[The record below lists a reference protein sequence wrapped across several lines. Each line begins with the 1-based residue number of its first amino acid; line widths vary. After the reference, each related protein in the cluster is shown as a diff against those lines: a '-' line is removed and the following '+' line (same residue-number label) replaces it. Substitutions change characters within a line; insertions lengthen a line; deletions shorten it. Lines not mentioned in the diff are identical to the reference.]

1 MITDIIDSM
10 NDNKGAYPDKVK
22 AFMKDRRNTLT
33 GGLSGIEADIHENP
47 IMRYDYDSYCL
58 EKRIEGT
65 VSGITEARKRFSNI
79 LSSEQLDAMFAFV
92 NSLIIKGGYNHDV
105 DSLNMVA
112 LSSAIWILDELL
124 LSGNIDEIYQYLPV
138 CDEDDYN
145 ETLYLPVKHPV
156 YEDDLILSLVY
167 LIRHRNTSKNIGECN
182 IGTLV
187 WEQSKTDS
195 DEKSLEYRSSF
206 DSIIALINPDAVK
219 EAVHHFEEKVW
230 EFYRISFSIMAAVEK
245 KRQALINEL
254 NNLQNQK
261 TGKTR
266 NVLLVP
272 TTQDD
277 SFNDEIELLD
287 NQIDRLENVTFTDLS
302 LPNDRE
308 KIVKSLKG
316 LVSTKIT
323 EELVAFHVDDPFET
337 AFAML
342 YLMDTNSII
351 PWYYFGSIS
360 VGYTMCDQLPYDKR
374 SELSEKPIK
383 LSGWNSA
390 LYQHRYKGYR
400 FENWTDADGEPVK
413 RSYAKNLS
421 QLVFSNTLSLI
432 PRVVPEQAD
441 LTEYLN
447 GLGELSEHEKEAY
460 SLLSFILVAG
470 RLRTGSIYKYQ
481 AIQSVKQL
489 IEDYQEEGTV
499 LQAND
504 DKQLETENAR
514 LRVKNRELIEKI
526 SNMLASQKADSKLVQ
541 LLQHQIELQAKE
553 LADLREA
560 VYLLK
565 NDTISEMPADE
576 SIRYPYATSGKIVSF
591 GGHDKWLKEMRK
603 KLPNVMFISPDSLPN
618 IDLIRHAD
626 TVWLQTDCLSHSDF
640 YRIIN
645 IVHQN
650 GIPLRYFSFA
660 GSEKCAEQLVKSG
673 KQNAGQT

>member
-1 MITDIIDSM
+1 MITDIVEKMSVY
-10 NDNKGAYPDKVK
+10 KGAYPDKVK

-47 IMRYDYDSYCL
+47 IMRYDFDSYCFK
-58 EKRIEGT
+58 KRIEGS
-65 VSGITEARKRFSNI
+65 VSGITEARKRLSDI
-79 LSSEQLDAMFAFV
+79 LSSSQLDAVFAFT
-92 NSLIIKGGYNHDV
+92 NSLILKGGYNHEV
-105 DSLNMVA
+105 DKLNMVA

-124 LSGNIDEIYQYLPV
+124 LSGNIEQIYQYLPA

-156 YEDDLILSLVY
+156 YEDDLIFSLVY
-167 LIRHRNTSKNIGECN
+167 LIRHRNTSKNIGDCS
-182 IGTLV
+182 IGSLV
-187 WEQSKTDS
+187 WEQTKADS

-206 DSIIALINPDAVK
+206 DSIIALINPEAIK

-245 KRQALINEL
+245 KGQALIDERD
-254 NNLQNQK
+254 NLQNQMA
-261 TGKTR
+261 GNTR

-277 SFNDEIELLD
+277 SFNDEIEILD

-400 FENWTDADGEPVK
+400 FENRTDADGEPVK

-489 IEDYQEEGTV
+489 IEDYQEEEAD
-499 LQAND
+499 LQVD

-514 LRVKNRELIEKI
+514 LRAKNRELIEKI
-526 SNMLASQKADSKLVQ
+526 SDMLASQKSDSKLVQ

-560 VYLLK
+560 VYLLE
-565 NDTISEMPADE
+565 NDTISETPVDE
-576 SIRYPYATSGKIVSF
+576 SIHYPYATSGKIISF
-591 GGHDKWLKEMRK
+591 GGHETWLKEMRK

-660 GSEKCAEQLVKSG
+660 GSEKCAEQLVRSG
-673 KQNAGQT
+673 V